1 MLVLS
6 RHSAR
11 GMCMRSPSGHIDIWN
26 VGEEWVLEK
35 LGICWSLLG
44 YLAKALRNK
53 VTRPG

>member
-11 GMCMRSPSGHIDIWN
+11 GMCMRGPSGHIDIWN
-26 VGEEWVLEK
+26 VREEWVLEK